1 MDIEQ
6 IMTKRFKSDVLS
18 QIIWLGKQIMTNQ
31 SQSTNKSI
39 SKDVLSQ
46 SFYLSLMEF
55 YKKKNNWCVL
65 ELS

>member
-18 QIIWLGKQIMTNQ
+18 QIIWLGKHIMTKQ
-31 SQSTNKSI
+31 SQATNKSI

>member
-1 MDIEQ
+1 
-6 IMTKRFKSDVLS
+6 MTKSFKSDVLS

-31 SQSTNKSI
+31 SQATNKSI